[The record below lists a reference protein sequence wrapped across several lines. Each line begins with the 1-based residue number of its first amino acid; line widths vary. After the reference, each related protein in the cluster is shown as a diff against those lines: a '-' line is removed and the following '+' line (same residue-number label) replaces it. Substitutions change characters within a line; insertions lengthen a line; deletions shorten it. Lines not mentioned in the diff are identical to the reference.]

1 MNYEINIEQFV
12 KKDAIVVHID
22 TKIMAKGPNGKTEER
37 LAITV
42 TGNNNEQ
49 LLGVPAIS
57 NGTGKETA
65 EGTFKKLMEFNI
77 DDHVKAISYDTT
89 ATNSGKYSGAVV
101 MLEKLLKR
109 KLLHLPCRHHIFELV
124 LEAAFSE
131 AFQEKSTGPEIPMF
145 KRFQKAWDDIAPRN
159 WKPLTD
165 KLHMTS
171 KIKLTIKKVLDGHL
185 KAPFVRADYR
195 ELLELLLLAIGVKL
209 FNGRKITL
217 KARGNS

>member
-1 MNYEINIEQFV
+1 MNYEINKEQFV

-22 TKIMAKGPNGKTEER
+22 TKIMAKGPNGKTEDR

-89 ATNSGKYSGAVV
+89 ATNSCKYSGAVV

-109 KLLHLPCRHHIFELV
+109 KLLHLPCRHH
-124 LEAAFSE
+124 
-131 AFQEKSTGPEIPMF
+131 
-145 KRFQKAWDDIAPRN
+145 
-159 WKPLTD
+159 
-165 KLHMTS
+165 
-171 KIKLTIKKVLDGHL
+171 
-185 KAPFVRADYR
+185 
-195 ELLELLLLAIGVKL
+195 LAL
-209 FNGRKITL
+209 
-217 KARGNS
+217 